1 MQYQI
6 TFRVCCHKS
15 ICYFFLFSFWF
26 VIIIIIIFAIIII
39 LFELYVYPF
48 LLGNQ
53 QLVYT
58 FIAKKILE
66 PNELIIERSMWTC
79 QEFASSLLL
88 ALDCCACNSYGIV
101 HLVSSFLLK
110 VDKYLPDEF
119 ALKIFRKTIS
129 YRLIRSQKI
138 YYNPCI

>member
-1 MQYQI
+1 MLLSLFCLNY
-6 TFRVCCHKS
+6 
-15 ICYFFLFSFWF
+15 ICTHFFWEINSWYIPLS
-26 VIIIIIIFAIIII
+26 
-39 LFELYVYPF
+39 
-48 LLGNQ
+48 Q
-53 QLVYT
+53 
-58 FIAKKILE
+58 KKILE

-119 ALKIFRKTIS
+119 AVNFFRKTIF
-129 YRLIRSQKI
+129 YPLLRPRKI
-138 YYNPCI
+138 YYYPCIWSCFDSCRVFKSKPIGQILVDFQ